1 MKINLN
7 AAVEENFARYAG
19 NVILDRAICDSRDML
34 KPSARML
41 MYSQRKITKNTSDK
55 AFVKSARVV
64 GDALGR
70 FYTHGDSSCY
80 GTYMRM
86 AKPFAMRYPLEDC
99 QGNSGTIITSGDEAA
114 MRYTE
119 LRPSKIS
126 DYLFNGIE
134 KNSVSEWKDNFDET
148 LQYPGVL
155 PSIGFYNIVNGTT
168 GIGVSISSSIPQF
181 NLREVNEAIIKLIEN
196 PEAVF
201 ESIYCAP
208 DFATGGIILNA
219 AEVRESLR
227 NGHGKAAKI
236 RAKISYDSKSNSLI
250 VTELPYGVYS
260 GTITEEIEQLLDENE
275 NYGIESI
282 NDGSGSTVN
291 YTIALSKDTNPSVM
305 VRKLYA
311 DTSLES
317 YFTINMVM
325 LENGRFPKVFSW
337 KEALQSYIAHMEE
350 CKRRELKFDMD
361 ALIRRNHILDGL
373 KIALANID
381 DVVHMIRRSDN
392 PTMAKQ
398 ALMGTYNLTEE
409 QAKAILDM
417 KLQRLANLEAIKIN
431 KEYEDNAA
439 EIDKL
444 GNILGN
450 KDELNKLLI
459 SALREV
465 AAKFGDARRTQLM
478 NLSEQV
484 EEIEE
489 EDVILSY
496 TSDTIKVAK
505 RNAKDIIKTTNLSTV
520 VFVTNEGKLYKV
532 PVANIIEVGSSRIST
547 LIKDSSPIVFIGDL
561 AQVKLNKFWLF
572 ATEQGMVK
580 KSTIEEYNYSGRQG
594 NKMMK
599 LKEGDKIVN
608 CGVFTS
614 DNETMVVKRGD
625 KVATI
630 NVGIVSTTGK
640 AAMGNK
646 IFKE

>member
-1 MKINLN
+1 MKDLYD
-7 AAVEENFARYAG
+7 VVRESFRDYAG
-19 NVILDRAICDSRDML
+19 AVISDRAIVDVRDCL
-34 KPSARML
+34 KPSPRML
-41 MYSQRKITKNTSDK
+41 LYYQYKKKNRSDK
-55 AFVKSARVV
+55 PHVKSAKIV
-64 GDALGR
+64 GGVLGD
-70 FYTHGDSSCY
+70 YYVHGDSSAY
-80 GTYMRM
+80 GIYTRM
-86 AKPFAMRYPLEDC
+86 AQPFSMRYPLEDF
-99 QGNSGTIITSGDEAA
+99 QGNVGNLMGDPPAA

-119 LRPSKIS
+119 CRLNHLASE
-126 DYLFNGIE
+126 YLFQGLD
-134 KNSVSEWKDNFDET
+134 KNAVKIWKDNFDET
-148 LQYPGVL
+148 ETMPSVL
-155 PSIGFYNIVNGTT
+155 PSVGFYNICNGSVGL
-168 GIGVSISSSIPQF
+168 GIGISSSIPQF
-181 NLREVNEAIIKLIEN
+181 NLREVNAALIRLIEN
-196 PEAVF
+196 PNSEFAA
-201 ESIYCAP
+201 IYCAP
-208 DFATGGIILNA
+208 DFATGGIITNA
-219 AEVRESLR
+219 AEIRESIR
-227 NGHGKAAKI
+227 VGKGASI
-236 RAKISYDSKSNSLI
+236 RIRGVAEYDAKSNSI
-250 VTELPYGVYS
+250 TITEVPYGVTTS
-260 GTITEEIEQLLDENE
+260 LITSEINE
-275 NYGIESI
+275 IMEREPECGIEKY
-282 NDGSGSTVN
+282 NDGTGLN
-291 YTIALSKDTNPSVM
+291 AELTIYLAKDTNPSTILK
-305 VRKLYA
+305 RLYKE
-311 DTSLES
+311 TSLES
-317 YFTINMVM
+317 WFSVNMTM
-325 LENGRFPKVFSW
+325 LEEGRFPKVFGW

-381 DVVHMIRRSDN
+381 DVIHMIRRSDN

-398 ALMGTYNLTEE
+398 ALMVTYELTEE

-417 KLQRLANLEAIKIN
+417 KLQRLANLEAIKVN
-431 KEYEDNAA
+431 KEYESNAV

-484 EEIEE
+484 EEVEE

-505 RNAKDIIKTTNLSTV
+505 RNAKDIIKTTNLSTI

-547 LIKDSSPIVFIGDL
+547 LIKDSSPVVFIGDL

-599 LKEGDKIVN
+599 LKEGDKIIN

-614 DNETMVVKRGD
+614 DNETMTVKRGN
-625 KVATI
+625 KVVTI

-640 AAMGNK
+640 TAMGNK

>member
-1 MKINLN
+1 MRINLN
-7 AAVEENFARYAG
+7 RAVEENFARYAG

-70 FYTHGDSSCY
+70 FYTHGDTSCY

-119 LRPSKIS
+119 LRPSKVS

-134 KNSVSEWKDNFDET
+134 KNAIAEWKDNFDET

-181 NLREVNEAIIKLIEN
+181 NLREVNEAIVKLIEN
-196 PEAVF
+196 PKATF

-208 DFATGGIILNA
+208 DFATGGTILNA

-236 RAKISYDSKSNSLI
+236 RAKIHYDSKSNSLI

-260 GTITEEIEQLLDENE
+260 GTITEEIEQLLNENE

-291 YTIALSKDTNPSVM
+291 YTITLSKDVNPSVM
-305 VRKLYA
+305 MRKLYA
-311 DTSLES
+311 DTSLENH
-317 YFTINMVM
+317 FTINMVM
-325 LENGRFPKVFSW
+325 LENGRFPKIFGW
-337 KEALQSYIAHMEE
+337 KEALQSYIAHMDE

-361 ALIRRNHILDGL
+361 ALIHRNHILDGL

-381 DVVHMIRRSDN
+381 DVVALIRNSESA
-392 PTMAKQ
+392 AK
-398 ALMGTYNLTEE
+398 AKIGLMETYGLDEE

-431 KEYEDNAA
+431 KEFDENAV
-439 EIDKL
+439 EIDRL
-444 GNILGN
+444 GNILGSQ
-450 KDELNKLLI
+450 DEVNKLLI
-459 SALREV
+459 AALREV

-478 NLSEQV
+478 NMSEQV

-489 EDVILSY
+489 EEVVLSY
-496 TSDTIKVAK
+496 SNGTIKVVK
-505 RNAKDIIKTTNLSTV
+505 RNVKDSFKTTNLSTLAV
-520 VFVTNEGKLYKV
+520 VTDEGKLYKI
-532 PVANIIEVGSSRIST
+532 PVAAILEVGAAKIST
-547 LIKDSSPIVFIGDL
+547 LIKDTNPIVYVGDL
-561 AQVKLNKFWLF
+561 AQIKINKYWVF

-580 KSTIEEYNYSGRQG
+580 KSLIDEYNYNGRQG
-594 NKMMK
+594 NKMLK
-599 LKEGDKIVN
+599 LREGDKVIA

-614 DNETMVVKRGD
+614 DTETLTITPSMKVYVGVV
-625 KVATI
+625 
-630 NVGIVSTTGK
+630 NPTGK
-640 AAMGNK
+640 AAMGSKVIKENK
-646 IFKE
+646 